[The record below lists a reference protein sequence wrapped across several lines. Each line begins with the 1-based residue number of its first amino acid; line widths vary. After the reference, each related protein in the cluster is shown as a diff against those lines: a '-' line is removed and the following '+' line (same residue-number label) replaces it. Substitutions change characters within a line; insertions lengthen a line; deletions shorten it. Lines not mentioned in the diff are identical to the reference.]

1 MLNKNMEK
9 HMDITTE
16 EKGLKNQ
23 INRLETLRVST
34 CLKSHSFKKYTN
46 EQLETIIEDLKDIHK
61 GLEDFNNKPQPIG
74 YYPLNQTQEIIFF
87 EAILDA
93 LCKFKKRDIFVV
105 LPKKE
110 EERVPYLKKEILST
124 LGYKE
129 NQKDYTGISRRR

>member
-1 MLNKNMEK
+1 MT
-9 HMDITTE
+9 ITA

-23 INRLETLRVST
+23 ISRLETLRVST

-46 EQLETIIEDLKDIHK
+46 EQLETIIEDLRDILID
-61 GLEDFNNKPQPIG
+61 LEDFNKWGHKLQAKQNGMNNLKEQ
-74 YYPLNQTQEIIFF
+74 IFF
-87 EAILDA
+87 ETILDQ

-129 NQKDYTGISRRR
+129 DLNTIGGFKRR

>member
-1 MLNKNMEK
+1 MN
-9 HMDITTE
+9 ITTE

-23 INRLETLRVST
+23 IGRLETLRVST

-46 EQLETIIEDLKDIHK
+46 EQLETIIEDLKDIHL
-61 GLEDFNNKPQPIG
+61 GLLAFNNKPIKNS
-74 YYPLNQTQEIIFF
+74 YPLNQTQEIIFF

-110 EERVPYLKKEILST
+110 NERVPYLKKEILHT

-129 NQKDYTGISRRR
+129 EILGTGADYNKDKIL

>member
-1 MLNKNMEK
+1 MS
-9 HMDITTE
+9 ISVE

-23 INRLETLRVST
+23 IGRLETLRVST

-46 EQLETIIEDLKDIHK
+46 EQLETIIEDLKDIHL
-61 GLEDFNNKPQPIG
+61 GLQAFNNKPQPIQNN
-74 YYPLNQTQEIIFF
+74 YPLNQTQEIIFF

-110 EERVPYLKKEILST
+110 DQRVPYLKKEILHT

-129 NQKDYTGISRRR
+129 DQKDYTGISRRR

>member
-1 MLNKNMEK
+1 MT
-9 HMDITTE
+9 ITTE

-23 INRLETLRVST
+23 IGRLETLRVST

-46 EQLETIIEDLKDIHK
+46 EQLETIIEDLKDIHL
-61 GLEDFNNKPQPIG
+61 GLLAFNNKPIQNS
-74 YYPLNQTQEIIFF
+74 YPLNQTQEIIFF

-110 EERVPYLKKEILST
+110 EERVPYLKKEILHT
-124 LGYKE
+124 LGYEE
-129 NQKDYTGISRRR
+129 NKNDYTGIRRR

>member
-1 MLNKNMEK
+1 MN
-9 HMDITTE
+9 ITTE

-23 INRLETLRVST
+23 IGRLETLRVST

-46 EQLETIIEDLKDIHK
+46 EQLETIIEDLKDIHL
-61 GLEDFNNKPQPIG
+61 GLLAFNNKPIQNS
-74 YYPLNQTQEIIFF
+74 YPLNQTQEIIFF

-93 LCKFKKRDIFVV
+93 LCKFKKRDIFVI

-110 EERVPYLKKEILST
+110 EERVPYLKKEILHT

-129 NQKDYTGISRRR
+129 DLNTIGGFKRR

>member
-1 MLNKNMEK
+1 MN
-9 HMDITTE
+9 ITTE

-23 INRLETLRVST
+23 ISRLETLRVST

-46 EQLETIIEDLKDIHK
+46 QQLETIIEDLKDIHL
-61 GLEDFNNKPQPIG
+61 GLLAFNNKPIQNS
-74 YYPLNQTQEIIFF
+74 YPLNQTQEIIFF

-93 LCKFKKRDIFVV
+93 LCKFKKRDIFVI

-110 EERVPYLKKEILST
+110 EERVPYLKKEILHT

-129 NQKDYTGISRRR
+129 DLNTIGGFKRR

>member
-1 MLNKNMEK
+1 MT
-9 HMDITTE
+9 ITTE

-23 INRLETLRVST
+23 IGRLETLRVST

-46 EQLETIIEDLKDIHK
+46 EQLETIIEDLKDIHL
-61 GLEDFNNKPQPIG
+61 GLLAFNNKPIQNS
-74 YYPLNQTQEIIFF
+74 YPLNQTQEIIFF

-110 EERVPYLKKEILST
+110 SERVPYLKKEILHT
-124 LGYKE
+124 LGYEE
-129 NQKDYTGISRRR
+129 NPQDYTGIRRR

>member
-1 MLNKNMEK
+1 MS
-9 HMDITTE
+9 ISVE

-23 INRLETLRVST
+23 IGRLETLRVST

-46 EQLETIIEDLKDIHK
+46 EQLETIIEDLKDIHR
-61 GLEDFNNKPQPIG
+61 GLEDFNNSPKTIQKT
-74 YYPLNQTQEIIFF
+74 YPLNQTQEIIFF

-110 EERVPYLKKEILST
+110 NERVPYLKKEILST
-124 LGYKE
+124 LGYEE
-129 NQKDYTGISRRR
+129 NKNDYTGIRRR

>member
-1 MLNKNMEK
+1 MLNINKEK
-9 HMDITTE
+9 LMNITTE

-23 INRLETLRVST
+23 ISRLETLRVST

-46 EQLETIIEDLKDIHK
+46 EQLETIIEDLKDIHL
-61 GLEDFNNKPQPIG
+61 GLLAFNNKPIQNS
-74 YYPLNQTQEIIFF
+74 YPLNQTQEIIFF

-93 LCKFKKRDIFVV
+93 LCKFKKRDIFVI

-110 EERVPYLKKEILST
+110 EERVPYLKKEILHT

-129 NQKDYTGISRRR
+129 DLNTIGGFKRR

>member
-1 MLNKNMEK
+1 MN
-9 HMDITTE
+9 ITTE

-23 INRLETLRVST
+23 IGRLEVLRVST

-61 GLEDFNNKPQPIG
+61 GLEDFNSRFDVKQSNGINSLKEQ
-74 YYPLNQTQEIIFF
+74 IFF
-87 EAILDA
+87 EDILDQ

-110 EERVPYLKKEILST
+110 DQRVPYLKK
-124 LGYKE
+124 
-129 NQKDYTGISRRR
+129 

>member
-1 MLNKNMEK
+1 MLNKNNEK
-9 HMDITTE
+9 LMNITTE

-23 INRLETLRVST
+23 ISRLETLRVST

-46 EQLETIIEDLKDIHK
+46 EQLETIIEDLKDIHL
-61 GLEDFNNKPQPIG
+61 GLLAFNNKPIQNS
-74 YYPLNQTQEIIFF
+74 YPLNQTQEIIFF

-110 EERVPYLKKEILST
+110 DQRVPYLKKEILHT
-124 LGYKE
+124 LGYEE
-129 NQKDYTGISRRR
+129 NKNDYTGIRRR

>member
-1 MLNKNMEK
+1 MN
-9 HMDITTE
+9 ITTE

-23 INRLETLRVST
+23 IGRLETLRVST

-46 EQLETIIEDLKDIHK
+46 EQLETIIEDLKDVHK
-61 GLEDFNNKPQPIG
+61 GLVAFNNKPIQKS
-74 YYPLNQTQEIIFF
+74 YPLNQTQEVIFF

-93 LCKFKKRDIFVV
+93 LCKFKKRDIFVI

-110 EERVPYLKKEILST
+110 EERVPYLKKEILHT

-129 NQKDYTGISRRR
+129 DLNTNGGFKRR

>member
-1 MLNKNMEK
+1 MN
-9 HMDITTE
+9 ITTE

-23 INRLETLRVST
+23 ISRLETLRVST

-61 GLEDFNNKPQPIG
+61 GLEDFNKPIQKS
-74 YYPLNQTQEIIFF
+74 YPLNQTQEVIFF

-93 LCKFKKRDIFVV
+93 LCKFKKRDIFVI

-110 EERVPYLKKEILST
+110 EERVPYLKKEILHT
-124 LGYKE
+124 LGYEKI
-129 NQKDYTGISRRR
+129 KIYTGIRRR

>member
-1 MLNKNMEK
+1 MN
-9 HMDITTE
+9 ITTE

-23 INRLETLRVST
+23 ISRLETLRVST

-46 EQLETIIEDLKDIHK
+46 EQLETIIEDLKDIHL
-61 GLEDFNNKPQPIG
+61 GLLAFNNKPIQNS
-74 YYPLNQTQEIIFF
+74 YPLNQTQEIIFF

-110 EERVPYLKKEILST
+110 DERVPYLKKEILHT
-124 LGYKE
+124 LGYEE
-129 NQKDYTGISRRR
+129 NKNDYTGIRRR